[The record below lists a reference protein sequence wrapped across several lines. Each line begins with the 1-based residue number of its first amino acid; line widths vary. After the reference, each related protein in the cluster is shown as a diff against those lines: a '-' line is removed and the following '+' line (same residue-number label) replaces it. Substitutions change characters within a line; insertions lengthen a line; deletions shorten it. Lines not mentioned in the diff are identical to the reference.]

1 MQNMWLALAVAGAMG
16 VSACSGSQPANE
28 TAANAAM
35 GGDAAG
41 NDMISLRNLA
51 ETNIAAPAP
60 ATFTV
65 KGDLI
70 PTPSDTASRYFL
82 LRERRAIGGNI
93 IAILRQ
99 EHAGRV
105 AYARTE
111 IDCGKRL
118 FHVLGVASKRALAE
132 TNIAY
137 DGPLRPIAGLPL
149 REELARFF
157 CNASGTPLGAA

>member
-1 MQNMWLALAVAGAMG
+1 MSKTWLALAIAGVLG
-16 VSACSGSQPANE
+16 LSACSGTPADDGANSDAMANE
-28 TAANAAM
+28 TV
-35 GGDAAG
+35 
-41 NDMISLRNLA
+41 SLRNLA
-51 ETNIAAPAP
+51 ATDVAAPAP
-60 ATFTV
+60 ATYTV

-82 LRERRAIGGNI
+82 LRERRAVGGNV

-149 REELARFF
+149 REELASFICTR
-157 CNASGTPLGAA
+157 SGSPLTAA